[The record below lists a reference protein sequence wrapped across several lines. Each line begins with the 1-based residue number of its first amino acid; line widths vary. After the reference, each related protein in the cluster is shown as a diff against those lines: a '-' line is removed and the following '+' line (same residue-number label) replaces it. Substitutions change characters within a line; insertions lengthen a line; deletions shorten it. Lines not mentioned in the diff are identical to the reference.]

1 MKQPQ
6 ALRRL
11 IPLALAALLPLLAP
25 HAAQAHALL
34 RKAIPAVGAT
44 LAAAPPEMTLLFSE
58 GVEPAFTTVEVHDAA
73 GARVNSNTLHTA
85 PDDPKTLLVGLKPLA
100 PGSYT
105 VEWHATS
112 VDTHKTQGRFSFTI
126 AP

>member
-34 RKAIPAVGAT
+34 RKAIPAVGST

-73 GARVNSNTLHTA
+73 GARVDSNTLHTA
-85 PDDPKTLLVGLKPLA
+85 PDDSKTLLVGLKPLA